1 MDSETRKDGNSIMLP
16 QRMAEP
22 LHRFKS
28 ELFKTLGHPL
38 RIHIVEL
45 LRNGE
50 VSVRDLLRELDVEP
64 SRASQQLGVLRT
76 GGIVESRRADGTVY
90 YRLRD
95 PIVSELLDVGRQVFG
110 KQVLDLQGVL
120 SAQKRVEGHGR
131 TGATGRLARGRRAA
145 AKR

>member
-1 MDSETRKDGNSIMLP
+1 
-16 QRMAEP
+16 MAEP

-38 RIHIVEL
+38 RIQIVEL
-45 LRNGE
+45 LRGGE

-64 SRASQQLGVLRT
+64 STASQQLGVLRT
-76 GGIVESRRADGTVY
+76 GGIVDSRRGDGTVY

-95 PIVSELLDVGRQVFG
+95 PLVSELLDVGRRVFG
-110 KQVLDLQGVL
+110 KQVLDLQHVL
-120 SAQKRVEGHGR
+120 AAQKRVEGQAR
-131 TGATGRLARGRRAA
+131 TRAPRRMTRRRRVA

>member
-1 MDSETRKDGNSIMLP
+1 
-16 QRMAEP
+16 MAEP

-45 LRNGE
+45 LRDGE

-76 GGIVESRRADGTVY
+76 GGVVESRRADGTVY
-90 YRLRD
+90 YWLRD
-95 PIVSELLDVGRQVFG
+95 PLVSELLDVGRRVFG
-110 KQVLDLQGVL
+110 KQVLDLQDML
-120 SAQKRVEGHGR
+120 SAQKRAEGHGR
-131 TGATGRLARGRRAA
+131 TGATSRLARARRAA

>member
-1 MDSETRKDGNSIMLP
+1 
-16 QRMAEP
+16 MAQP
-22 LHRFKS
+22 MHRFKS

-38 RIHIVEL
+38 RIQIVEL
-45 LRNGE
+45 LRDGE

-90 YRLRD
+90 YWLRD
-95 PIVSELLDVGRQVFG
+95 PLVSELLDVGRRVFG
-110 KQVLDLQGVL
+110 KQVLELQDVL
-120 SAQKRVEGHGR
+120 SAQKRAEGHGR
-131 TGATGRLARGRRAA
+131 TGATSRLTRGRRAA

>member
-1 MDSETRKDGNSIMLP
+1 
-16 QRMAEP
+16 MAEP

-45 LRNGE
+45 LRGGE

-64 SRASQQLGVLRT
+64 STASQQLGVLRT
-76 GGIVESRRADGTVY
+76 GGIVDSRRGDGTVY

-95 PIVSELLDVGRQVFG
+95 PLVSELLDVGRRVFG
-110 KQVLDLQGVL
+110 KQVLDLQHVL
-120 SAQKRVEGHGR
+120 AAQERVEGQGR
-131 TGATGRLARGRRAA
+131 TRVPRRVTRRGRAE

>member
-1 MDSETRKDGNSIMLP
+1 
-16 QRMAEP
+16 MAES

-38 RIHIVEL
+38 RVHIVEL
-45 LRNGE
+45 LRHDE

-64 SRASQQLGVLRT
+64 SRASQQLGVLRA

-95 PIVSELLDVGRQVFG
+95 PLVSELLDVGRRVFG
-110 KQVLDLQGVL
+110 KQVLDLQVVL
-120 SAQKRVEGHGR
+120 SAQKRVEGQGR
-131 TGATGRLARGRRAA
+131 SGAAGRVARGRRVA

>member
-1 MDSETRKDGNSIMLP
+1 
-16 QRMAEP
+16 MAEP

-38 RIHIVEL
+38 RIQIVEL
-45 LRNGE
+45 LREGE

-90 YRLRD
+90 YWLRD
-95 PIVSELLDVGRQVFG
+95 PLVSELLAVGRRVFG
-110 KQVLDLQGVL
+110 KQVLDLQDVL
-120 SAQKRVEGHGR
+120 SAQKRAEGHAR
-131 TGATGRLARGRRAA
+131 IGASSRVTRGRRAA